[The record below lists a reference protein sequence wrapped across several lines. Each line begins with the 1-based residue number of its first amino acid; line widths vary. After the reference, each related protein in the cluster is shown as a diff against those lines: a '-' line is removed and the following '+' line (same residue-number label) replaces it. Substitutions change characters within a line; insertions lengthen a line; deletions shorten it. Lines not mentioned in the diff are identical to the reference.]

1 MSTRGRRARGR
12 PPKTPLS
19 SNRPRTSINFLR
31 KPKALQNKDESNN
44 SSRCSTPISIP
55 GTPTRKNNRFG
66 TRESTGRGRTFIS
79 RVAYDDEV
87 DEASRSSMVSE
98 DGVIDDFE
106 TKSDLSDDSFED
118 SDSDFS
124 DSSLSTVASSVGRRH
139 FFIRRPVSPDI
150 DDESEIPPLILPS
163 SSNDL
168 TIPND
173 YLMQC
178 LSIYEV
184 LRHYRTILRL
194 SPFSFEDFCAAL
206 LSEELCILLTEIHI
220 TLLRSLIREEDGNNT
235 TFGAQ
240 DTKDSVNIALFH
252 IDSFTWSELIRS
264 FLESDRHC
272 TDSDYEEAIKS
283 LEIPDYPF
291 VQLPER
297 IKVLKIL
304 TDLFLGSNSVRE
316 EILNEG
322 NIQYDDHCRA
332 CHKLGD
338 LLCCETCSAVYHLTC
353 VEPALEEVPDEDWVC
368 SICKAHKI
376 QGVTDCISEAEKIG
390 LLCRQEPIG
399 YDRHRRKYW
408 FLIRRIIVEG
418 ENDVWYY
425 STKYQIDE
433 LLEVLDKNKYER
445 DLVMF
450 INEMRD
456 EMVRQMMI
464 TEELTNASKGTRK
477 SAIDMEIANLTKV
490 QSERVIQK
498 EQEEKDR
505 KAKEEEDKRKAEE
518 EKKKAEEQIEI
529 EKQNQEE
536 KVESM
541 EVAEEVSVTTTTT
554 AASNSFTS
562 EAEIDDQTKVSI
574 EKTEVSQTTTTTS
587 VKTVTSS
594 TTVISTS
601 SSDTKSDSATSSN
614 GAKIIKITPEMSV
627 EIFKNATANS
637 SGKESDTAEKSEST
651 GDKKEES
658 KTIMNVQSLIP
669 NVKSTL
675 LKVQDDS
682 STPQKQTI
690 KPTIFKVQDD
700 SGSAQK
706 QTRTVLIVNR
716 DGNKVT
722 LAVSKQPITAGDQN
736 TPTTAMSLSQS
747 ISNAL
752 TSVTSS
758 ESRKIITRSKTGSLT
773 PKTFTDSVTST
784 TTSKSISKSGSDDLL
799 VINKDG
805 DITRITRSK
814 SSVWSLQSHQ
824 YFKLGMECSF
834 KNYSNQ
840 YSTNTLALNK
850 HQHNEERD
858 KKRFL
863 SHKFSLTPISEF
875 KWGGSCN
882 GRKTVVLQTLVTTI
896 TNLESNLPSALLH
909 PNWPLHRQS
918 WANAVQLCRTPSD
931 FGLALSILESC
942 MKPVIFNPVWT
953 EALGHSKLM
962 KITATDREELKKKE
976 KEIRKRKEEEEDARP
991 LVWIKYTLGLKHQVW
1006 KQKGEE
1012 YRVTGGQGWCW
1023 RSKTR
1028 SYKYVPQETVGLRSV
1043 AKKLQARKRKSEK
1056 DGESVS
1062 NTDDQSVSV
1071 KTEVKKEEVEVKTE
1085 VKEENMEVD
1094 KEKTEIVVKS
1104 ESLKAESP
1112 DSQEIKTEIKT
1123 ELPSVV
1129 ESQDSEISC
1138 VENSGNDSSEMCN
1151 TEEQK
1156 VEMMECDTG
1165 EGNQVKE
1172 EIDLDIKSSPIKNEK
1187 DIDIESNSP
1196 VKKLDVESGSPVKKS
1211 ELDVILV
1218 APKKH
1223 RSEFNLVK
1231 KMEVETVEEND
1242 EKKVISV
1249 GNKNHTVT
1257 INVAASKLRP
1267 PILHIDTLDVSK
1279 ALNERSFYDKITKPY
1294 AKLDMLLAKRIKQDE
1309 IETKQRQALQQ
1320 QINWKLKVEL
1330 SPGAKDDESEAENKE
1345 KTDTDES
1352 DHDISLHHDE
1362 SSPYTCYSYLC
1373 RGQGKSM
1380 CYSPLC
1386 IHNRSLEEELTTGL
1400 EDSTHKMEE
1409 DEDGGKDGNKNEDKM
1424 DVDVIST
1431 EDGKTEVKMEVEVGE
1446 EKTNLN
1452 TNGEKKDVPSESKAV
1467 KPSVDSKKEDV
1478 KQKTGVNSSI
1488 PPLLQNKKN
1497 QFFTGAQLALKQ
1509 AIEKMS
1515 IDELRTK
1522 MPPVRSTKHEI
1533 KLIKYSRF
1541 GQKVN
1546 KKKANLPQ
1554 CHKYLTPSG
1563 KKTMFALE
1571 KHDLKK
1577 LARKAGKTETK
1588 AFNYNCKMNNV
1599 NWIYPCPRPIFKTAW
1614 KYRTQTVKTFG
1625 SVALQL
1631 RIMYVCLRWDDISIK
1646 PPVGGTNTVSTESE
1660 ITTTELLKRRDV
1672 GPHMLRSEFLV
1683 RKIVVPLGI
1692 TSQPKEKYTPQ
1703 RSGLRE
1709 RKKAESPKHTEP
1721 SVTEVWTPEEEL
1733 EIWEIKQFGEKLA
1746 KQRAALTEKVN
1757 IEQANQTAVNA
1768 AQLKATLEVQLK
1780 QQRLALQQKRLL
1792 EAQGKTGDSVST
1804 TQSIITAT
1812 LSSSGGGTIIK
1823 TIGTTTTGSLIGT
1836 GPTSILKNVQ
1846 VQPKSLLSP
1855 SVTSAISSTTP
1866 NQLVKVQLPK
1876 TTIQIQPTT
1885 RLALAPKPGMV
1896 ATTNTTSTMPTRI
1909 VIPGNTATAATSA
1922 PKLAV
1927 NTVRPANANP
1937 SNPGGQVQNL
1947 QIIQGP
1953 SGQLQVRGLLP
1964 GQQIIRLP
1972 DGRLQLL
1979 TMPNQQAT
1987 QATTQASAVPQVAVQ
2002 KPTSI
2007 LVNSQSSTPLPTA
2020 AGSTPQ
2026 LVITSNQQTL
2036 TSPSRVLIPSQLQSN
2051 VAGAGGVVLA
2061 KPMTVGTAA
2070 TQLRQ
2075 PGQVTIVSQAAT
2087 PGQIGLT
2094 GSPMKTITVARP
2106 ATASASIAKI
2116 GGQPVI
2122 ISQSGGSSAL
2132 SVASASSL
2140 TNAAS
2145 SAIRQVIMTTPQNTP
2160 VKVSPAPGTVINAN
2174 TAAALLQARQLQIR
2188 QQQVLQQVQ
2197 PQQVVQTTAQ
2207 QNVTSLLAQQPRPAL
2222 PVSAAGNTKY
2232 AVTPQVVQQ
2241 VVRQALM
2248 QNQTPEI
2255 QAKLLAMQRSMVTKP
2270 PTPTITTISQP
2281 MDDDMDE
2288 DSMSSFDSSVEEYK
2302 PKVGKQLEVSKDSRE
2317 DQMRKMV
2324 CNQAIRSIVDKIE
2337 RKEKEAMRKV
2347 KKQELEDEKHKKML
2361 AAKLQQAL
2369 FKHKEIVKKDILKK
2383 RALMEK
2389 NLQQDIQL
2397 EVAAELKKRPVQQQ
2411 IPIKQQKVSHGI
2423 PQQQTIQTP
2432 TQDVPPLQ
2440 PPPSKRKKQKIIST
2454 GGGRALNP
2462 KEKLYCVCRTPYDD
2476 TKFYIG
2482 CDLCSNWFHGGCVG
2496 ISEGKAKTV
2505 DSYTCPDCKRQQE
2518 TTTEELYCL
2527 CKTPYDESQFYI
2539 GCDRCQDWFHGK
2551 CVGISEK
2558 EAGSLDVYL
2567 CPKCKQ
2573 QDKEDPI
2580 SSKILT
2586 DSDYEQLKRLVKS
2599 LQSHK
2604 MAWPFLEPVD
2614 PNEVPDYYTVI
2625 KDPMDLTTVE
2635 RRIQNRHYVKLIE
2648 FIKDITKIFDN
2659 CRLYNTPDTPF
2670 YQCAEVLDTFFGQ
2683 RIKALKGRL
2692 GSK

>member
-66 TRESTGRGRTFIS
+66 TRESSSRGRTFIS
-79 RVAYDDEV
+79 RVTYDDEV

-106 TKSDLSDDSFED
+106 TKSDLSDDSFEE

-124 DSSLSTVASSVGRRH
+124 DDSLSTVASSVGRRH
-139 FFIRRPVSPDI
+139 FLIRRPVSPDI
-150 DDESEIPPLILPS
+150 DDESEIPSLILPS

-235 TFGAQ
+235 TFGPQ

-252 IDSFTWSELIRS
+252 IDSFTWSELVRS
-264 FLESDRHC
+264 YLDSDRHSD

-297 IKVLKIL
+297 MKVLKIL

-376 QGVTDCISEAEKIG
+376 KGVTDCISEAEKSG

-408 FLIRRIIVEG
+408 FLIRRIIVES

-450 INEMRD
+450 INEMR
-456 EMVRQMMI
+456 EEIVRQMMI

-518 EKKKAEEQIEI
+518 DKKKAEEDEKRMEL

-554 AASNSFTS
+554 SSSNSFTS
-562 EAEIDDQTKVSI
+562 ETEIDDQTKVSI

-601 SSDTKSDSATSSN
+601 SSGTCDTKPESATTSN

-627 EIFKNATANS
+627 EIFKNANANS
-637 SGKESDTAEKSEST
+637 SGKGSDSTDKSEPT
-651 GDKKEES
+651 GDKKEEN

-669 NVKSTL
+669 NVKSTI

-682 STPQKQTI
+682 STPQKQTV

-700 SGSAQK
+700 SGTSQK

-716 DGNKVT
+716 EGNKVT
-722 LAVSKQPITAGDQN
+722 LAVSKQSITAADQN

-747 ISNAL
+747 INNAL

-799 VINKDG
+799 VINKEG

-882 GRKTVVLQTLVTTI
+882 GRKTVVLQTLVTSI

-942 MKPVIFNPVWT
+942 MKPVVFNPVWT
-953 EALGHSKLM
+953 EALGHSKLL

-1028 SYKYVPQETVGLRSV
+1028 SYKCVPQDTVGLRSV

-1056 DGESVS
+1056 DGISVS
-1062 NTDDQSVSV
+1062 NTDDQSVSI
-1071 KTEVKKEEVEVKTE
+1071 KTEVKEEVEVKTE

-1104 ESLKAESP
+1104 ETPSVDSP
-1112 DSQEIKTEIKT
+1112 DSKEIKTEIKT
-1123 ELPSVV
+1123 EPPSVV
-1129 ESQDSEISC
+1129 ESQGGETSC
-1138 VENSGNDSSEMCN
+1138 VENSGNESIEMCN
-1151 TEEQK
+1151 TDEQK
-1156 VEMMECDTG
+1156 VETMECDMG
-1165 EGNQVKE
+1165 ESSEVKE
-1172 EIDLDIKSSPIKNEK
+1172 ERDIDIDIKSSPIKNEK

-1196 VKKLDVESGSPVKKS
+1196 VKKLDVENGSPVKKS

-1223 RSEFNLVK
+1223 RSESAFVK
-1231 KMEVETVEEND
+1231 KLEVETVEEND

-1257 INVAASKLRP
+1257 INMAASKLRP

-1320 QINWKLKVEL
+1320 QINWKLKVQL
-1330 SPGAKDDESEAENKE
+1330 SPGSKDDDNETGNKE

-1352 DHDISLHHDE
+1352 DHDISLHHDDT
-1362 SSPYTCYSYLC
+1362 SPYTCYSYLC

-1409 DEDGGKDGNKNEDKM
+1409 DEDVDVEGDKDEKKDEECGKDGEKNEDKM

-1452 TNGEKKDVPSESKAV
+1452 SSNEEKKDVSSVSKTP
-1467 KPSVDSKKEDV
+1467 KPNSDSKNGDV
-1478 KQKTGVNSSI
+1478 KQKSAVNSTI

-1497 QFFTGAQLALKQ
+1497 PFFTTAQLALKQ

-1554 CHKYLTPSG
+1554 CHKFLTPSG
-1563 KKTMFALE
+1563 KRTMFALE
-1571 KHDLKK
+1571 KHDLRK

-1709 RKKAESPKHTEP
+1709 RKRAESPKHTEP

-1746 KQRAALTEKVN
+1746 KQRAALTEKV
-1757 IEQANQTAVNA
+1757 
-1768 AQLKATLEVQLK
+1768 
-1780 QQRLALQQKRLL
+1780 
-1792 EAQGKTGDSVST
+1792 
-1804 TQSIITAT
+1804 
-1812 LSSSGGGTIIK
+1812 
-1823 TIGTTTTGSLIGT
+1823 
-1836 GPTSILKNVQ
+1836 
-1846 VQPKSLLSP
+1846 QPKSLLSP

-1876 TTIQIQPTT
+1876 TTIQIQPTA
-1885 RLALAPKPGMV
+1885 RLTLAPKPGLV
-1896 ATTNTTSTMPTRI
+1896 ATTNTTI
-1909 VIPGNTATAATSA
+1909 
-1922 PKLAV
+1922 AV
-1927 NTVRPANANP
+1927 NAVRPANANP

-1979 TMPNQQAT
+1979 TMPQNQQTT
-1987 QATTQASAVPQVAVQ
+1987 QATTQVSSTPQIAVQ

-2007 LVNSQSSTPLPTA
+2007 LVNSQSSALPT

-2026 LVITSNQQTL
+2026 LVITSNQATL
-2036 TSPSRVLIPSQLQSN
+2036 TSPSRVLIPSSQLQSN
-2051 VAGAGGVVLA
+2051 VSGSAGVVLA
-2061 KPMTVGTAA
+2061 KPMTVATAA
-2070 TQLRQ
+2070 TQIRQ
-2075 PGQVTIVSQAAT
+2075 PGQITVVSQAAT

-2116 GGQPVI
+2116 GGTPVI
-2122 ISQSGGSSAL
+2122 ISQSGGSTAL
-2132 SVASASSL
+2132 SVASATSL

-2145 SAIRQVIMTTPQNTP
+2145 SAIRQVIMTTPQST
-2160 VKVSPAPGTVINAN
+2160 
-2174 TAAALLQARQLQIR
+2174 
-2188 QQQVLQQVQ
+2188 
-2197 PQQVVQTTAQ
+2197 PQQHYFRQDSSRLGS
-2207 QNVTSLLAQQPRPAL
+2207 NKSFSKFNHNRPAL

-2255 QAKLLAMQRSMVTKP
+2255 QAKLLAMQRSMVAKP

-2302 PKVGKQLEVSKDSRE
+2302 PKFGKTTEVSKESRE

-2324 CNQAIRSIVDKIE
+2324 CNQVIRSIVDKIE

-2347 KKQELEDEKHKKML
+2347 KKQELEDEKHKKLL

-2411 IPIKQQKVSHGI
+2411 IPTKQLKVTHGI
-2423 PQQQTIQTP
+2423 TQQTIQTP
-2432 TQDVPPLQ
+2432 IQDVPPLQ
-2440 PPPSKRKKQKIIST
+2440 PPPSKRKKQKVIST

-2518 TTTEELYCL
+2518 NTTEELYCL

-2558 EAGSLDVYL
+2558 EASSLDVYL

-2573 QDKEDPI
+2573 QDKEDPL

-2586 DSDYEQLKRLVKS
+2586 DSDYEQLKRLVK
-2599 LQSHK
+2599 
-2604 MAWPFLEPVD
+2604 
-2614 PNEVPDYYTVI
+2614 N
-2625 KDPMDLTTVE
+2625 LTTVE